1 MKINNFSTNNFLNLL
16 IKTDFIFLSLNAQK
30 KYLKNNSIISLNIL
44 ELIKSLNQFI
54 RILQFLNNQ
63 KESKLILYT
72 SQILEFEFLKKTL
85 ISNYIEIQKSENQF
99 KNIQILENF
108 ILNLQNINK
117 SLLLKKYIKNNI
129 FFLSNINTL
138 PSNKQLGF
146 YHIFNDIKELKKLI
160 FLTTLIKNILIK
172 NK

>member
-1 MKINNFSTNNFLNLL
+1 MHNNTNNNFLKLL
-16 IKTDFIFLSLNAQK
+16 IKTDFLFLSLN
-30 KYLKNNSIISLNIL
+30 LKNQSKNKKSLFSLNIL

-63 KESKLILYT
+63 TKSKLILYT
-72 SQILEFEFLKKTL
+72 PQILEFEFFKKTL
-85 ISNYIEIQKSENQF
+85 ISNFIEIKKSENQF
-99 KNIQILENF
+99 NILKNVDNF
-108 ILNLQNINK
+108 LLNLQNINK
-117 SLLLKKYIKNNI
+117 PKLLKRYIKNNI

-138 PSNKQLGF
+138 DSNKQLGF

-160 FLTTLIKNILIK
+160 FIATLIKNILIK